1 MESRQSLR
9 ESLFPFRESRPP
21 MRESLAPH
29 SARIPFLRYL
39 SPDLRKLVEDSFVP
53 VQFAFGTP
61 IVREGDDADAFYV
74 IVSGRARVV
83 KSGDNGEEV
92 SLHVLHP
99 GDSFGEMALLEQGKR
114 TVTVRANSDVEA
126 LKLEKA
132 IFRALVRSQ
141 PELARYFDKQ
151 SKRRAVHN
159 FLRVETAFA
168 NLPAEALDALVDN
181 LDRVLVTAGA
191 LVVEEG
197 APLGPMFI
205 VEEGR
210 LRTFVTRGDH
220 RSYVAYLR
228 RGDFFGERSMIRG
241 APRAASVEAVS
252 PCTLLRL
259 APERYRELAAAHPD
273 LRLIL
278 EEVAHAPAEPRS
290 VRMPLDFQENLP
302 ADALQSD
309 KVGSDQVD
317 EKPVAK
323 DKPLAGPFATP
334 DGHFVKKRKRIR
346 SVPFVRQ
353 VDEMDCGA
361 ACLAMICRHFGR
373 KVSMARIRLLA
384 NTGTDGT
391 SLKALRYAGNS
402 LGLATRAVKAPKS
415 KLGDMPL
422 PAIVHW
428 DGNHW
433 VVLLDVD
440 KRSVLVADPAI
451 GPRRLKRQEFEERWT
466 GYTALF
472 DYTEAFANA
481 PESKAS
487 FAWLLRLL
495 KPHADLL
502 GQAVGLAVMVSA
514 LEMCFPIFTQVIV
527 DRVLVDKNIDLLRVL
542 GIGMVSMLL
551 LTVVATVVQRYLL
564 SFVAVRFDA
573 AANDVLMQRLL
584 ALPLPYFGARRT
596 GDIQRRISGL
606 RQVRQLLVQNGALAI
621 TSMAQLAAALGLM
634 LVYSGNLLLVF
645 LATAP
650 AYAILMRVSEKRLRP
665 IFDDLEEGYGKYAS
679 QQIDSIK
686 GIETVKSMGVEFAL
700 RERML
705 DQFHAMSQRQFRADF
720 TVMVYDG
727 AVHAVMF
734 ASKIGFLLVGAQQV
748 MAGQLSIGGLIAF
761 NSLVAM
767 ANGPIGSLLG
777 LWDQFQSSNVLLDR
791 LNDVFESEP
800 EQGRNRDHLLPVR
813 TLEGRVRFDKVTF
826 QFGSPDSPKILDN
839 VSFEVPAGKRI
850 AIVGRS
856 GSGKTTLIK
865 CLSGLLEPTSGRIL
879 YDNVDLRTLDY
890 QNLRRKIGAVLQENF
905 LFNDTIA
912 KNIAIG
918 DDEPDHD
925 RVIWAARAASAHEF
939 VERLPLGY
947 ETKIGESG
955 LALSGGQKQ
964 RIAIARALYESPPI
978 LIFDEATSAL
988 DAESERA
995 VQDNLETILGGR
1007 TAFIIAHR
1015 LSTIRDADQI
1025 MVLEKGSIVEVGT
1038 HEELLARQ
1046 GLYHHLCSRQLGL

>member
-1 MESRQSLR
+1 MESQTLTG
-9 ESLFPFRESRPP
+9 ENHFPFRESRPSP
-21 MRESLAPH
+21 
-29 SARIPFLRYL
+29 SARIGFLQFL
-39 SPDLRKLVEDSFVP
+39 SPDLRTLVESSFVP

-83 KSGDNGEEV
+83 KACPRGDEV
-92 SLHVLHP
+92 SLHVLNP

-114 TVTVRANSDVEA
+114 TVTVRANSQVEA
-126 LKLEKA
+126 LKLEKS
-132 IFRALVRSQ
+132 IFHALVRSQ
-141 PELARYFDKQ
+141 PELARYFDQQ
-151 SKRRAVHN
+151 SQRRAIRN

-168 NLPAEALDALVDN
+168 NLPAEALDALVEN
-181 LDRVLVTAGA
+181 VERVPVPANT

-205 VEEGR
+205 VEQGR
-210 LRTFVTRGDH
+210 LRTFVKQGERRT
-220 RSYVAYLR
+220 YVAYLR

-241 APRAASVEAVS
+241 TPRAASVEAVS
-252 PCTLLRL
+252 SCTLLRL
-259 APERYRELAAAHPD
+259 QPERYVEFAAQYPD

-278 EEVAHAPAEPRS
+278 EKVAQAPIDPKS
-290 VRMPLDFQENLP
+290 VRVPLDFQENLP
-302 ADALQSD
+302 AEVLSPE
-309 KVGSDQVD
+309 KVGSDHID
-317 EKPVAK
+317 EQPVAK
-323 DKPLAGPFATP
+323 DKPPAGPFATP
-334 DGHFVKKRKRIR
+334 DGLFVKKRKRIR
-346 SVPFVRQ
+346 SIPFVRQ

-361 ACLAMICRHFGR
+361 ACLAMVCRHFGR
-373 KVSMARIRLLA
+373 NVSLARIRQVA
-384 NTGTDGT
+384 NTGLDGT
-391 SLKALRYAGNS
+391 SLKSIRNAGIS
-402 LGLATRAVKAPKS
+402 LGLATRAVKSPKS
-415 KLGDMPL
+415 KLAEMPV

-451 GPRRLKRQEFEERWT
+451 GLRRLPRSEFEERWT

-472 DYTEAFANA
+472 DYTEAFAAA

-487 FAWLLRLL
+487 FSWLFRILR
-495 KPHADLL
+495 PYADLL

-542 GIGMVSMLL
+542 GIGMVTMLV
-551 LTVVATVVQRYLL
+551 LTVVATIVQRYLL

-596 GDIQRRISGL
+596 GDIQRRIGGL
-606 RQVRQLLVQNGALAI
+606 RQVRQLLVQHGALAI
-621 TSMAQLAAALGLM
+621 TSFAQLAAALGLM
-634 LVYSGNLLLVF
+634 LVYSAHLLLVF
-645 LATAP
+645 VATAP
-650 AYAILMRVSEKRLRP
+650 AYALLMRISEKRLRP

-686 GIETVKSMGVEFAL
+686 GIETVKSMGVESAL

-734 ASKIGFLLVGAQQV
+734 ASKIGFLWVGAQQV
-748 MAGQLSIGGLIAF
+748 MAGRLSIGGLIAF

-777 LWDQFQSSNVLLDR
+777 LWDQLQASNVLLDR
-791 LNDVFESEP
+791 LNDVFENEP
-800 EQGRNRDHLLPVR
+800 EQGRNKEHLLPVR
-813 TLEGRVRFDKVTF
+813 TLEGRVRFDNVTF
-826 QFGSPDSPKILDN
+826 QFGGSDSQKILDN
-839 VSFEVPAGKRI
+839 VSFDVAPGKRI

-865 CLSGLLEPTSGRIL
+865 CLSGLLEPKSGRIL
-879 YDNVDLRTLDY
+879 FDNIDLRTLEY
-890 QNLRRKIGAVLQENF
+890 QQLRRKIGVVLQENF

-918 DDEPDHD
+918 DDEPDYD

-939 VERLPLGY
+939 IERLPLGY

-955 LALSGGQKQ
+955 IALSGGQKQ
-964 RIAIARALYESPPI
+964 RISIARALYESPPI

-1025 MVLEKGSIVEVGT
+1025 MVLEKGTIVEIGT